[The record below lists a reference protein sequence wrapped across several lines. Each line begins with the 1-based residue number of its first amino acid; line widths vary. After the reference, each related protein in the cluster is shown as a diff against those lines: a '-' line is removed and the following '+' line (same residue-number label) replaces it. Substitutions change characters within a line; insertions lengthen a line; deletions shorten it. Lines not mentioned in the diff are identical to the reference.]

1 MPADEEIIRQVAAE
15 HIRVRGPH
23 VVDWLIEQAELA
35 EGIKDSEAA
44 KVWRDIAVAAES
56 ILSSQSN

>member
-1 MPADEEIIRQVAAE
+1 M
-15 HIRVRGPH
+15 
-23 VVDWLIEQAELA
+23 VDWLIEQAELA